1 MKYTFEEKLRIVTLI
16 KSGYPLKRLCKERR
30 LDHHMVGIWRAR
42 YELHGEDGLRFGTR
56 AYGYAA
62 EKKEEIVRAHLE
74 KDVSLP
80 VLSIRY
86 DVNCSTIKVWVR
98 KVRQFGYRVLYRQN
112 KRGRQPEDP
121 MARPK
126 KRAPQTEL
134 ERLQAENLRLRAENA
149 LLKKVKALVEEQQ
162 ARARLNGQKPST
174 N

>member
-30 LDHHMVGIWRAR
+30 LDHHMVGMWRAR

-98 KVRQFGYRVLYRQN
+98 KVRQFGYSVLYREN
-112 KRGRQPEDP
+112 K
-121 MARPK
+121 
-126 KRAPQTEL
+126 L
-134 ERLQAENLRLRAENA
+134 SIYIS
-149 LLKKVKALVEEQQ
+149 LLI
-162 ARARLNGQKPST
+162 
-174 N
+174 

>member
-1 MKYTFEEKLRIVTLI
+1 MKYTFEEKLRIVTLL

-30 LDHHMVGIWRAR
+30 LDHHVVGIWRAR
-42 YELHGEDGLRFGTR
+42 YELHGEDGL
-56 AYGYAA
+56 

-98 KVRQFGYRVLYRQN
+98 KVRQFGYSVLYRQN
-112 KRGRQPEDP
+112 KRGRLPEDP

>member
-1 MKYTFEEKLRIVTLI
+1 MKYTFEEKLRIVTLL

-30 LDHHMVGIWRAR
+30 LDHHVVGIWRAR

-62 EKKEEIVRAHLE
+62 EKKEERE
-74 KDVSLP
+74 
-80 VLSIRY
+80 
-86 DVNCSTIKVWVR
+86 
-98 KVRQFGYRVLYRQN
+98 N
-112 KRGRQPEDP
+112 KRGRLPEDP